1 MSAKTKKGVA
11 LIVGAGDATGGAIA
25 KRFAKEGFQV
35 VLTRRK
41 IESLDN
47 LSNEIMMM
55 DGIVHPFGID
65 ARREDDVVPFIEKIE
80 RDIGPIEVAVYNVG
94 GNVRFGI
101 HETTSRVF
109 LKFGKCAVLAD
120 FLWVER
126 FLVQCVRENEA
137 LSSSPVQRQV

>member
-1 MSAKTKKGVA
+1 MSTKTKKGVA

-35 VLTRRK
+35 VVTRRK

-47 LSNEIMMM
+47 LSQEIMMM
-55 DGIVHPFGID
+55 DGIVHPFGVD

-94 GNVRFGI
+94 VMSVLEYMRRHRAFFKVWEMCCFGGFLMGR
-101 HETTSRVF
+101 EVSRAM
-109 LKFGKCAVLAD
+109 C
-120 FLWVER
+120 ER
-126 FLVQCVRENEA
+126 KRGTIIFTGQ
-137 LSSSPVQRQV
+137 QRV